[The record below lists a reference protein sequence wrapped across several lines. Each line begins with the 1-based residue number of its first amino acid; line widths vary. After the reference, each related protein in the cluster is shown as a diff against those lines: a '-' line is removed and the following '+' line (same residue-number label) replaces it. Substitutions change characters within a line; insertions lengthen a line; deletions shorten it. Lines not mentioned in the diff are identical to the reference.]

1 MLLARGPSFLRRTGA
16 AQKASSGQI
25 PPCSP
30 LIRQQHGLCI
40 NSRNSSRGS
49 FSGLLVGHAFMKG
62 GSAAMPDLEQSIRS
76 ELGMQ
81 STKLPDELRGKVET
95 AVERLRYTAS

>member
-1 MLLARGPSFLRRTGA
+1 
-16 AQKASSGQI
+16 
-25 PPCSP
+25 
-30 LIRQQHGLCI
+30 
-40 NSRNSSRGS
+40 
-49 FSGLLVGHAFMKG
+49 MKG